1 MRPTSIF
8 PILVFAAATH
18 ARNVQPSAHEVND
31 LLVRAIDPKT
41 MDSARL
47 SILSILKTA
56 ITSDPVF
63 PRPTGDFEPEWYQKL
78 SEDVKQ
84 ILPSL
89 YPAAAD
95 AFSSASVD
103 PAASLP
109 SWTSQVTITKTLH
122 HAPSGA
128 TAHGLPSNGSAPAV
142 STSPIQ
148 TVASTS
154 PSPAVPASGGVK
166 AVVPVE
172 EMAVYALIVLATVL
186 FLFA

>member
-95 AFSSASVD
+95 AFSSASV
-103 PAASLP
+103 S
-109 SWTSQVTITKTLH
+109 
-122 HAPSGA
+122 
-128 TAHGLPSNGSAPAV
+128 
-142 STSPIQ
+142 
-148 TVASTS
+148 
-154 PSPAVPASGGVK
+154 
-166 AVVPVE
+166 
-172 EMAVYALIVLATVL
+172 VLATATPFMAVTKMHMPAPASSHDL
-186 FLFA
+186 GTPQSILSRSLATRI